1 MIKPPPHSGRRSQCP
16 GLGSVTES
24 LWGEREMVAPGG
36 GGDSLLGE
44 GVLLRGEKG
53 SRMIPSKLIAELWL
67 LHEDVLRGP
76 R

>member
-1 MIKPPPHSGRRSQCP
+1 MIKPHILAEEASVQAWGQSRSHC
-16 GLGSVTES
+16 
-24 LWGEREMVAPGG
+24 GEREMVAPGG

-53 SRMIPSKLIAELWL
+53 SRMIPSKLTAELWL